1 MRAALRTGLAAAL
14 AATVAFG
21 GVVPAK
27 AAEPAD
33 VVVDNQAISAELIDS
48 DGDGIPDLWE
58 RNGVVLEDGTVLN
71 LPAYGA
77 DPSRPDLFLQLNWM
91 ESEYK
96 TLGCDVEPSEAC
108 ANANTKEYGVKAESL
123 QEMVDLFDDHGINLH
138 VDAGETFNNIPGYEA
153 RGGETLKYVKNYFEN
168 ESQGSKLLNNIDE
181 MLGERQNIFRI
192 GVIGDQIDAYNLS
205 SGASLVNDTS
215 FFVANHRFMNSEE
228 MLRNTILHEL
238 GHTLGLR
245 HQGAHAVVKDIQG
258 MRLDTS
264 AYKSVMNYDYQFDY
278 FNYSEK
284 PYLLDTPFGVRE
296 VPADWE
302 ALAINAWRIGAR
314 GVASAPSQEGAVND
328 PAPKEQPEE
337 EQPAEQPAPEAE
349 KPAENQPEKP
359 AEKPAEHEQQAEQ
372 KDQPAPG
379 VEKDVNVAAIV
390 APIVAIL
397 ALIGIGFAV
406 MNMMP
411 GLGF

>member
-1 MRAALRTGLAAAL
+1 M
-14 AATVAFG
+14 
-21 GVVPAK
+21 
-27 AAEPAD
+27 
-33 VVVDNQAISAELIDS
+33 
-48 DGDGIPDLWE
+48 
-58 RNGVVLEDGTVLN
+58 LN

-96 TLGCDVEPSEAC
+96 TLGCNVEPSETC

-337 EQPAEQPAPEAE
+337 EKPAEQPAPEAE

-372 KDQPAPG
+372 KDKPAPV

>member
-1 MRAALRTGLAAAL
+1 
-14 AATVAFG
+14 
-21 GVVPAK
+21 
-27 AAEPAD
+27 
-33 VVVDNQAISAELIDS
+33 
-48 DGDGIPDLWE
+48 
-58 RNGVVLEDGTVLN
+58 
-71 LPAYGA
+71 
-77 DPSRPDLFLQLNWM
+77 
-91 ESEYK
+91 
-96 TLGCDVEPSEAC
+96 
-108 ANANTKEYGVKAESL
+108 
-123 QEMVDLFDDHGINLH
+123 
-138 VDAGETFNNIPGYEA
+138 
-153 RGGETLKYVKNYFEN
+153 
-168 ESQGSKLLNNIDE
+168 

-328 PAPKEQPEE
+328 PAPKEQPEKE
-337 EQPAEQPAPEAE
+337 KPAEQPAPEAE

-372 KDQPAPG
+372 KDKPAPV